1 LVPINCSFDF
11 SGVQVNCS
19 SISHSSIGWSRQ
31 QQGKISG
38 FVIHTF
44 VLITGCATQWSFLY
58 GDEGSCD
65 TCQARVVTFS
75 HKRIEKV
82 QRVNSASNLILLE
95 EESDFVFPPRCI
107 KTVNKM
113 GSIDATAKKFGVD
126 LTK

>member
-82 QRVNSASNLILLE
+82 QQVNFQWKRFQ
-95 EESDFVFPPRCI
+95 SDALGRRIGLCL
-107 KTVNKM
+107 
-113 GSIDATAKKFGVD
+113 S
-126 LTK
+126 TKVYQDCQQDGIH